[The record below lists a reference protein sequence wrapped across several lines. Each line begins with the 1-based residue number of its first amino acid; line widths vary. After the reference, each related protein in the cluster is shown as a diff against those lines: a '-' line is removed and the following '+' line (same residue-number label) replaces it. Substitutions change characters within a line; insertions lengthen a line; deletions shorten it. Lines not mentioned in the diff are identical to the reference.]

1 MNPIHTTGKP
11 TYAECPDICRVHN
24 LEHSAKLLFAECQK
38 NMHSA
43 NKWHSAAYLFAE
55 CQPSGTRQRHTL
67 PSASQLTLGKERHVH
82 RQTTRRRPL
91 RWRCFC
97 LPSAYMG
104 TLGNKIFAECLHG
117 DTRQQDLCRVPYSRH
132 SANAVTCTAPAS
144 SPRPL
149 RCCHERSHFSTA
161 VTVMLRRV
169 PNWGTRQTYCNAEC
183 NGTGTRHLIN
193 FAECRLWHS
202 ANKYKNFLQQPPNF
216 FLRSHTMWK
225 TSYLNLANYPLCLLY
240 LDYLFDYKNILC
252 IIQIWTAKC
261 CQKCW

>member
-1 MNPIHTTGKP
+1 
-11 TYAECPDICRVHN
+11 
-24 LEHSAKLLFAECQK
+24 
-38 NMHSA
+38 MHSA

-55 CQPSGTRQRHTL
+55 CQPYSTRQRHTL

-104 TLGNKIFAECLHG
+104 TLGK
-117 DTRQQDLCRVPYSRH
+117 DLCRVSYSRH
-132 SANAVTCTAPAS
+132 SANAVTCTAHAS

-202 ANKYKNFLQQPPNF
+202 ANKYKNFLQRPPNF
-216 FLRSHTMWK
+216 FLRSHTM
-225 TSYLNLANYPLCLLY
+225 
-240 LDYLFDYKNILC
+240 
-252 IIQIWTAKC
+252 
-261 CQKCW
+261 

>member
-1 MNPIHTTGKP
+1 
-11 TYAECPDICRVHN
+11 
-24 LEHSAKLLFAECQK
+24 
-38 NMHSA
+38 MHSA

-55 CQPSGTRQRHTL
+55 CQPYGTRQRHTL
-67 PSASQLTLGKERHVH
+67 PSASQLTLGKESHVH
-82 RQTTRRRPL
+82 QHTTVTVAML
-91 RWRCFC
+91 
-97 LPSAYMG
+97 L
-104 TLGNKIFAECLHG
+104 FAECLHG

-202 ANKYKNFLQQPPNF
+202 ANKYKNFLQRPPNF

>member
-1 MNPIHTTGKP
+1 M
-11 TYAECPDICRVHN
+11 
-24 LEHSAKLLFAECQK
+24 LL
-38 NMHSA
+38 
-43 NKWHSAAYLFAE
+43 
-55 CQPSGTRQRHTL
+55 
-67 PSASQLTLGKERHVH
+67 
-82 RQTTRRRPL
+82 
-91 RWRCFC
+91 
-97 LPSAYMG
+97 
-104 TLGNKIFAECLHG
+104 FAECLHG
-117 DTRQQDLCRVPYSRH
+117 DTRQTNLCRVPYSRH
-132 SANAVTCTAPAS
+132 SANAVTCTAHAS

-183 NGTGTRHLIN
+183 NGTGTRYLLN

>member
-1 MNPIHTTGKP
+1 M
-11 TYAECPDICRVHN
+11 HN

-55 CQPSGTRQRHTL
+55 CQPDGTRQRHTL

-132 SANAVTCTAPAS
+132 SANAVVTLLPRTFPFFHGRYRYAS
-144 SPRPL
+144 PSAKL
-149 RCCHERSHFSTA
+149 
-161 VTVMLRRV
+161 
-169 PNWGTRQTYCNAEC
+169 G
-183 NGTGTRHLIN
+183 
-193 FAECRLWHS
+193 HS
-202 ANKYKNFLQQPPNF
+202 AN
-216 FLRSHTMWK
+216 
-225 TSYLNLANYPLCLLY
+225 
-240 LDYLFDYKNILC
+240 IL
-252 IIQIWTAKC
+252 
-261 CQKCW
+261 

>member
-1 MNPIHTTGKP
+1 
-11 TYAECPDICRVHN
+11 
-24 LEHSAKLLFAECQK
+24 
-38 NMHSA
+38 MHSA

-55 CQPSGTRQRHTL
+55 CQPYGTRQRHTL

-104 TLGNKIFAECLHG
+104 TLGNKIFAECPTV
-117 DTRQQDLCRVPYSRH
+117 DTRQTLS
-132 SANAVTCTAPAS
+132 
-144 SPRPL
+144 L

-202 ANKYKNFLQQPPNF
+202 ANKYKNFLQRPPNF
-216 FLRSHTMWK
+216 FLRSHTM
-225 TSYLNLANYPLCLLY
+225 
-240 LDYLFDYKNILC
+240 
-252 IIQIWTAKC
+252 
-261 CQKCW
+261 

>member
-1 MNPIHTTGKP
+1 MFTTGKP

-24 LEHSAKLLFAECQK
+24 LEHSAKILFAECQK
-38 NMHSA
+38 T
-43 NKWHSAAYLFAE
+43 
-55 CQPSGTRQRHTL
+55 CTRRINNTRRTISL
-67 PSASQLTLGKERHVH
+67 PSASHMALGKDTLCRVLVSWHSAKSV
-82 RQTTRRRPL
+82 TCTNRRPADD
-91 RWRCFC
+91 R
-97 LPSAYMG
+97 YG
-104 TLGNKIFAECLHG
+104 G
-117 DTRQQDLCRVPYSRH
+117 DAFVCRVPYSRH

-202 ANKYKNFLQQPPNF
+202 ANKYKNFLQRPPNF